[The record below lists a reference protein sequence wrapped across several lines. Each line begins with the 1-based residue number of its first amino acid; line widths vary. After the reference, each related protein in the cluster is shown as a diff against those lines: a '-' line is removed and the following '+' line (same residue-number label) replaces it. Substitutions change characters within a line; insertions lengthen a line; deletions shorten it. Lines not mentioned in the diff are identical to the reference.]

1 MRRPSRFNGRKRTCR
16 SRLTALRPEPRRELQ
31 ASAEGFTQE
40 HIAAQFSEP
49 WCSATFRAIP
59 STWERI
65 DTAPHISLHL
75 RAAATTYHL
84 SISRHLTTTVSVR
97 SAFAPHGAGVM
108 TLTHAAAAAAGLAIW
123 HVVRGQSERAA
134 ERPCPCCCAR
144 RRRCAPHNSSPQP
157 RLTRW
162 SIAPAPKCSGRF
174 LTAPPNARLPVVVG
188 NFGSIMPNRKIGR
201 ARYGRQ
207 RLTGAATEE

>member
-1 MRRPSRFNGRKRTCR
+1 MCR

-49 WCSATFRAIP
+49 WCSATARAIP

-75 RAAATTYHL
+75 RAAATTCHL

-97 SAFAPHGAGVM
+97 SAFAAEERRSRLWGEREAE
-108 TLTHAAAAAAGLAIW
+108 TD
-123 HVVRGQSERAA
+123 SEA
-134 ERPCPCCCAR
+134 
-144 RRRCAPHNSSPQP
+144 
-157 RLTRW
+157 
-162 SIAPAPKCSGRF
+162 
-174 LTAPPNARLPVVVG
+174 ARLKPG
-188 NFGSIMPNRKIGR
+188 FPI
-201 ARYGRQ
+201 
-207 RLTGAATEE
+207 